1 MLHALVALAVAVPNL
16 AHSHSCCKIST
27 PVYQDI
33 QLNLEV
39 SHQKVEFFHLGV
51 YVMYLSSLCQAAGP
65 YIGQAATHW
74 AHQCFQV
81 LEHLED
87 PHQEEANDANA
98 QFHKH
103 GHLVKVQVT
112 MWSLECCGA
121 KVLEVLADSMHWTSS
136 CWSHFKAYPHRA
148 SYVFDS
154 FTCVNLKLF
163 KFQFSMLN

>member
-103 GHLVKVQVT
+103 DHLVKVQVT

-148 SYVFDS
+148 SHVFDS
-154 FTCVNLKLF
+154 FTCVNLIVNCL
-163 KFQFSMLN
+163 